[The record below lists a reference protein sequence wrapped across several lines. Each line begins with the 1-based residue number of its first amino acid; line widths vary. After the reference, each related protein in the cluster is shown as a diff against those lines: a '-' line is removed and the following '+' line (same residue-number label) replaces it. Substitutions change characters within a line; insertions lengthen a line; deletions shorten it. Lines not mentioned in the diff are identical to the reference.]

1 MDMNDTLKQD
11 INEEYKKHNLD
22 RHLIVAIGGLGGAGK
37 TTLVYQFKTF
47 LPQCLLNN
55 EATEK

>member
-1 MDMNDTLKQD
+1 MDMNDTLKQE

-22 RHLIVAIGGLGGAGK
+22 RPLIVAIDGLDGVGK
-37 TTLVYQFKTF
+37 TTLVHQLKTI
-47 LPQCLLNN
+47 LPHCLLNY